1 MSIAGGVEALLQLFL
16 VGGAKGVALLAEL
29 SAGLL
34 DREAVAGLQ
43 RLPQPG
49 LRHGAQMVATD
60 PQYPHRPAPGGAG
73 DGSNRIGVRSRHR
86 VS

>member
-1 MSIAGGVEALLQLFL
+1 M
-16 VGGAKGVALLAEL
+16 
-29 SAGLL
+29 
-34 DREAVAGLQ
+34 AGLQ

-73 DGSNRIGVRSRHR
+73 DSDDRVGVRGRHR
-86 VS
+86 FS